1 MIETIMFERC
11 VFMEYVMFIIKS
23 LVFDGLKLLCLRDLC
38 VCVFIFSVYGIG
50 CFFFRHINLSQY
62 RVTKIPS
69 VDIEGGYLSKSG
81 ARDAGVVFFVVV
93 D

>member
-38 VCVFIFSVYGIG
+38 VCV
-50 CFFFRHINLSQY
+50 C
-62 RVTKIPS
+62 
-69 VDIEGGYLSKSG
+69 
-81 ARDAGVVFFVVV
+81 VFMFVFMV
-93 D
+93 